1 MVRESKCLCVMVG
14 GGGGRVCLKGYFII
28 TMKLLS
34 EEMTFKLRP
43 KREKETG
50 M

>member
-1 MVRESKCLCVMVG
+1 MFVCDG
-14 GGGGRVCLKGYFII
+14 GGGEGGCVSKATLFII

>member
-14 GGGGRVCLKGYFII
+14 GGGGCVSKATLFIT
-28 TMKLLS
+28 TMKVLS